1 MKRNLKATLN
11 GIAYAKKLITLSE
24 QKDMMAVGREKKLRG
39 GRGEVKD
46 ERMKARKIDFNKI
59 MDLYLGKLL
68 RFTES

>member
-24 QKDMMAVGREKKLRG
+24 QKDMMAVGRG

>member
-39 GRGEVKD
+39 GRREVKD